1 MYFLKA
7 LNVFIIIRL
16 SVFIIIRLSDLKQ
29 RIRLTARSII
39 AGYSRPPV
47 GL

>member
-7 LNVFIIIRL
+7 LN
-16 SVFIIIRLSDLKQ
+16 VFIIIRLSDLKQ
-29 RIRLTARSII
+29 RIRLTARYII

-47 GL
+47 GR